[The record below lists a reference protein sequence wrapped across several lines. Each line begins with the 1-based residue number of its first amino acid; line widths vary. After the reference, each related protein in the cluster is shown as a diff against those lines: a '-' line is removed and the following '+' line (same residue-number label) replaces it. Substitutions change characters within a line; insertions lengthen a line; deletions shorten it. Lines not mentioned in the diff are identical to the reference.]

1 MLPFDLHP
9 EAATEIRDGIAYHD
23 QNPPGKGDEF
33 REAVYDTISFVRKF
47 PAMGSVRS
55 NGARTRRVLGFE
67 WLIAYRET
75 PDGVL
80 VLAVFHAKRRPD
92 YWASRM
98 PRS

>member
-9 EAATEIRDGIAYHD
+9 DAADEIREGVRYYD

-47 PAMGSVRS
+47 SAMGTERA
-55 NGARTRRVLGFE
+55 NGGRTRRVLGFD
-67 WLIAYRET
+67 WLIAYQET
-75 PDGVL
+75 ADGIL

-92 YWASRM
+92 YWATRLVTS
-98 PRS
+98 